1 MRTIVKI
8 VDRTESITTGPNNRI
23 SPQSH
28 VNGRRLSRN
37 GNFERRQAFFLR
49 FFANIPNSTESGI
62 IFARLAY
69 VKPLIPGTM
78 LIAFGSIFRCLW
90 QI

>member
-1 MRTIVKI
+1 MSMAGGFR
-8 VDRTESITTGPNNRI
+8 EMEI
-23 SPQSH
+23 SKDARHFS
-28 VNGRRLSRN
+28 LDS
-37 GNFERRQAFFLR
+37 
-49 FFANIPNSTESGI
+49 FANIPNSTESGI